1 MLNRRELILNT
12 LALVWLRTNTKLGEK
27 PTNAKKERS
36 VVFNKLNLRD
46 EAEWKM
52 RARARK
58 TPRPAETKRDLM
70 VERGW
75 TEATMG
81 FGRGDSL
88 ETCSSSQLRT
98 KETVTD
104 GAEVPRRSV
113 SYVEG
118 KKKTSE
124 LPLPPPLPVR
134 LPAWKGIWRGGECY
148 NCCCALSA
156 LALVKRQQELLLC
169 SWVGRTCGGR
179 GGEGDRSVASDGGG
193 GVGVCTVRR
202 GPRHRRNFSKDLFQ
216 GVSSGCTG
224 GRAAKE
230 IRLVCLGQP

>member
-1 MLNRRELILNT
+1 MVLGVFQPLVELVVQVVVVIVVGSRDCRRNRKLMLNRRELILNT

-27 PTNAKKERS
+27 PTNAKKQRS

-81 FGRGDSL
+81 FGRGDSP

-118 KKKTSE
+118 KKKTPRSS
-124 LPLPPPLPVR
+124 LPPSTSST
-134 LPAWKGIWRGGECY
+134 PACLEGD
-148 NCCCALSA
+148 
-156 LALVKRQQELLLC
+156 LVGRRMLQLLL
-169 SWVGRTCGGR
+169 RT
-179 GGEGDRSVASDGGG
+179 
-193 GVGVCTVRR
+193 
-202 GPRHRRNFSKDLFQ
+202 
-216 GVSSGCTG
+216 
-224 GRAAKE
+224 
-230 IRLVCLGQP
+230 

>member
-1 MLNRRELILNT
+1 M
-12 LALVWLRTNTKLGEK
+12 
-27 PTNAKKERS
+27 
-36 VVFNKLNLRD
+36 VFNKLNLRD

-70 VERGW
+70 VEPWIGRRQGR
-75 TEATMG
+75 

-118 KKKTSE
+118 KKKTWSSPS
-124 LPLPPPLPVR
+124 PL
-134 LPAWKGIWRGGECY
+134 
-148 NCCCALSA
+148 
-156 LALVKRQQELLLC
+156 
-169 SWVGRTCGGR
+169 
-179 GGEGDRSVASDGGG
+179 
-193 GVGVCTVRR
+193 
-202 GPRHRRNFSKDLFQ
+202 H
-216 GVSSGCTG
+216 
-224 GRAAKE
+224 
-230 IRLVCLGQP
+230 